1 MHKRPTQNNNIM
13 GKIITGYKGFERD
26 FTCRGMQY
34 KVGKTYEIEGEPK
47 LCERGFHFC
56 TSPLAVFKYYAP
68 TERLA
73 IVKADEDDVIYDA
86 TNNYYKAVARRIT
99 IVKEIT
105 LDEIISLQME
115 FSSTKKRSST
125 GVDMCRLGDE
135 KVTLKGCALTGI
147 EDASIVCVRG
157 GSDYCVSVDGNYAV
171 SVSANSIQSIE
182 ACYGMNTLAA
192 ASGSCSVARADGVCA
207 AAVTTQHSSV
217 AIAEG
222 NEAVAVATDDLSI
235 AVACDRS
242 AAICTGLCSVA
253 ISEEKNAIA
262 VAAGSSCSASGVL
275 GSWLVLVD
283 RKYSKIFD
291 VRVVRVD
298 GKDIKEGVRYELKDG
313 EIKES

>member
-1 MHKRPTQNNNIM
+1 M

-34 KVGKTYEIEGEPK
+34 EVGKTYVLEGEPK

-56 TSPLAVFKYYAP
+56 TSPLAVFEYYAP
-68 TERLA
+68 TNRFA
-73 IVKADEDDVIYDA
+73 IVKADEDDVIYD
-86 TNNYYKAVARRIT
+86 TVNNSNKAVARRIT

-105 LDEIISLQME
+105 LDEIINIQKD
-115 FSSTKKRSST
+115 FSSTKKLSET
-125 GVDMCRLGDE
+125 GGDMCSLVDE
-135 KVTLKGCALTGI
+135 KVALIGCAFTGM
-147 EDASIVCVRG
+147 EDASIVGVRG

-192 ASGSCSVARADGVCA
+192 ATGRCSVAQADGVCS
-207 AAVTTQHSSV
+207 AAVATQHASV

-222 NEAVAVATDDLSI
+222 NESVAVATDDESI
-235 AVACDRS
+235 AVARDRS
-242 AAICTGLCSVA
+242 AAICTGFCSVA
-253 ISEEKNAIA
+253 ISKEKNSLA
-262 VAAGSSCSASGVL
+262 VAAGFGCTASGVL

-283 RKYSKIFD
+283 RKYSQICD

-298 GKDIKEGVRYELKDG
+298 GKNIKEGVRYELKDG
-313 EIKES
+313 EIKEA